1 MIEDSPGKVN
11 LFAKNRLCDGRK
23 ERKLAIFGG
32 AAVVG
37 GQIGRKP
44 WWSSAVYPVRQI
56 WRKHRKASIYLS
68 GQQLILYQTNR
79 KKREN
84 YTKLQT
90 MLNSYLGSGFLEE
103 KDLTEGKGVYHFDRK
118 ISVLWRRKGRK
129 IFFCWGNKE
138 QGMKWGD
145 GGVMWRRKINGDVN
159 RQLSDQ

>member
-1 MIEDSPGKVN
+1 MFLSLCHCVLSCRKIIVAPKKPSMRYGRSQWLRKVN
-11 LFAKNRLCDGRK
+11 LFAKNQLCDGRK

-90 MLNSYLGSGFLEE
+90 MLNSYLGSGFLEQ
-103 KDLTEGKGVYHFDRK
+103 KDN
-118 ISVLWRRKGRK
+118 RRKRWISFWQEDICNVEEKKGEENIFLLRK
-129 IFFCWGNKE
+129 
-138 QGMKWGD
+138 
-145 GGVMWRRKINGDVN
+145 
-159 RQLSDQ
+159 